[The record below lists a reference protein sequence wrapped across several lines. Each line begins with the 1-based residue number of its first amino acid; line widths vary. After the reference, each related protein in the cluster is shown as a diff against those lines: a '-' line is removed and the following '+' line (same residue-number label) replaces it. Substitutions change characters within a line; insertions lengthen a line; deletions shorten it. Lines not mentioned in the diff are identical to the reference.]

1 MNILDLLPENLIFLL
16 PALLLALTVHE
27 FAHAYVSHRLGD
39 PTPKWQGRLTLNPV
53 AHIDPIGFLMIM
65 FFRFGWGKAV
75 EIDPKYYRNRRQ
87 GLVLVSLA
95 GPAANIV
102 TAFVLVIMHV
112 LALAML
118 PSSPGDFIGSMLS
131 TAVSLNIFLAV
142 FNLLPVPPLD
152 GSKILAGLLPSKYS
166 YRFQSF
172 TNQWGML
179 LILLLVATGITSLTV
194 IPIGSLLHRGMYG
207 MVIAVVGLFL

>member
-1 MNILDLLPENLIFLL
+1 M
-16 PALLLALTVHE
+16 
-27 FAHAYVSHRLGD
+27 
-39 PTPKWQGRLTLNPV
+39 
-53 AHIDPIGFLMIM
+53 
-65 FFRFGWGKAV
+65 
-75 EIDPKYYRNRRQ
+75 
-87 GLVLVSLA
+87 
-95 GPAANIV
+95 
-102 TAFVLVIMHV
+102 LVIIHV

-118 PSSPGDFIGSMLS
+118 PSSPGDFIGRMLS

-179 LILLLVATGITSLTV
+179 LILLLVVTGITSITV
-194 IPIGSLLHRGMYG
+194 IPIGRLLHSGMYG
-207 MVIAVVGLFL
+207 MVVAVVGLFL